1 MIAILFAVTAC
12 TQNQRARSYGG
23 TETIIVAKNEEI
35 LNASWKG
42 DQLWV
47 LIKNKET
54 NEITLQE
61 KSSWG
66 VVEGKIKF
74 VNE

>member
-12 TQNQRARSYGG
+12 TQNQRARNYGG

-74 VNE
+74 VKE

>member
-47 LIKNKET
+47 
-54 NEITLQE
+54 
-61 KSSWG
+61 
-66 VVEGKIKF
+66 
-74 VNE
+74 